1 MVSSARITLA
11 PRAETGHDP
20 MSFDLESDDF
30 AQRRLQ
36 RLENRY
42 RRAQNALAGARAVY
56 GSLRELSGASELQL
70 HQALQQVERAQ
81 RQLVDLQAAIELAEQ
96 QQDVA

>member
-1 MVSSARITLA
+1 MVSSERITLA
-11 PRAETGHDP
+11 ARAETGLHP